1 MDSTKGYEV
10 LLHLLEEDLL
20 LVDKVRNPLSRRIHK
35 VGLNKQET
43 VFMEYSAVERG
54 AYRSRNADRVIPVE
68 NTVLNEFKLETGSNV
83 ETVQIHYGPYA
94 DELAR
99 SLHTLALVLGTDIFF
114 RNGSYRPETEEGRKI
129 LAHELTHVAQNK
141 ECKPDDNRTR
151 EELEREAEAAE
162 KQVEDSGDPLITRRI
177 GKKYYSFTQK
187 EWNQINKNVKTMIE
201 DWIESEE
208 RNMTEREYLD
218 FLYKIQE
225 MEIMEGNVW
234 EK

>member
-1 MDSTKGYEV
+1 MAKKNDTRFLENK
-10 LLHLLEEDLL
+10 LLDFVAAKDPLLEMLQWMM
-20 LVDKVRNPLSRRIHK
+20 DK
-35 VGLNKQET
+35 
-43 VFMEYSAVERG
+43 FMEIEVARKTG
-54 AYRSRNADRVIPVE
+54 AP
-68 NTVLNEFKLETGSNV
+68 KGSHSQGR
-83 ETVQIHYGPYA
+83 TGPYA

-114 RNGSYRPETEEGRKI
+114 RNGAYRPETEEGRKI

-151 EELEREAEAAE
+151 KELEREAEAAE
-162 KQVEDSGDPLITRRI
+162 KTAEDSGDPLIARRI

-225 MEIMEGNVW
+225 MEIMERKCMLNGQSIATEDFFTADCGFLKAGLKVLC
-234 EK
+234 

>member
-1 MDSTKGYEV
+1 M
-10 LLHLLEEDLL
+10 
-20 LVDKVRNPLSRRIHK
+20 
-35 VGLNKQET
+35 
-43 VFMEYSAVERG
+43 VERVLF
-54 AYRSRNADRVIPVE
+54 RDRKHPVDRVIINDFNRKSGADLGEVKI
-68 NTVLNEFKLETGSNV
+68 V
-83 ETVQIHYGPYA
+83 YGPAA
-94 DELAR
+94 DEYTR
-99 SLHTLALVLGTDIFF
+99 SHHALALVLGTDIFF
-114 RNGSYRPETEEGRKI
+114 RNGAYRPETEEGRKI
-129 LAHELTHVAQNK
+129 LAHELTHVVQNK
-141 ECKPDDNRTR
+141 KREEYRGASR

-162 KQVEDSGDPLITRRI
+162 KQVEDNGNPLITRRI

>member
-1 MDSTKGYEV
+1 M
-10 LLHLLEEDLL
+10 
-20 LVDKVRNPLSRRIHK
+20 
-35 VGLNKQET
+35 
-43 VFMEYSAVERG
+43 
-54 AYRSRNADRVIPVE
+54 
-68 NTVLNEFKLETGSNV
+68 
-83 ETVQIHYGPYA
+83 
-94 DELAR
+94 
-99 SLHTLALVLGTDIFF
+99 
-114 RNGSYRPETEEGRKI
+114 
-129 LAHELTHVAQNK
+129 AQNK
-141 ECKPDDNRTR
+141 KREEYRGASR
-151 EELEREAEAAE
+151 EELEREAEEAE

-208 RNMTEREYLD
+208 RNMTEKEYLD

>member
-1 MDSTKGYEV
+1 MDTAIV
-10 LLHLLEEDLL
+10 HLG
-20 LVDKVRNPLSRRIHK
+20 R
-35 VGLNKQET
+35 
-43 VFMEYSAVERG
+43 
-54 AYRSRNADRVIPVE
+54 
-68 NTVLNEFKLETGSNV
+68 
-83 ETVQIHYGPYA
+83 YA
-94 DELAR
+94 DEYTR
-99 SLHTLALVLGTDIFF
+99 SLNALAITIGMDIFF
-114 RNGSYRPETEEGRKI
+114 RNGAYRPETEEGRKI

-141 ECKPDDNRTR
+141 KREEYRGASR

-162 KQVEDSGDPLITRRI
+162 KQVENNGNPLITRRI

>member
-1 MDSTKGYEV
+1 M
-10 LLHLLEEDLL
+10 
-20 LVDKVRNPLSRRIHK
+20 
-35 VGLNKQET
+35 
-43 VFMEYSAVERG
+43 
-54 AYRSRNADRVIPVE
+54 
-68 NTVLNEFKLETGSNV
+68 
-83 ETVQIHYGPYA
+83 
-94 DELAR
+94 
-99 SLHTLALVLGTDIFF
+99 
-114 RNGSYRPETEEGRKI
+114 
-129 LAHELTHVAQNK
+129 AQNK
-141 ECKPDDNRTR
+141 KREEYRGSSR

-162 KQVEDSGDPLITRRI
+162 KQVEDNGNPLITRRI